1 MREADAWACPIHGD
15 PLANMHTP
23 SHRQPVASPSPAV
36 RQPVASDD
44 YSKGQQS
51 GDFRQPI
58 ASESPAGRQPVASES
73 PHARVHRTQSTD
85 SQPEAET
92 ENTNAREAGAI
103 EVAKRKRTAAT
114 DATVQAIWDH
124 YRLRCPERRAETP
137 PGYLAKPL
145 ASAAKQHQL
154 ADLHTLIDWLA
165 EAGGRAA
172 YLRDGG
178 YAWGETPWRASKLG
192 QYLDLAREWAARGK
206 LDPPAPQRQ
215 QADTW
220 GSQLDAARRRASA
233 QVIDLPYQQPPPA
246 PAQPR
251 AMLALAAP
259 HTPAPT
265 TTEPADYDDIPF

>member
-1 MREADAWACPIHGD
+1 MTPTADTDTRAGRAAFED
-15 PLANMHTP
+15 DQA
-23 SHRQPVASPSPAV
+23 VAV
-36 RQPVASDD
+36 E
-44 YSKGQQS
+44 QS
-51 GDFRQPI
+51 G
-58 ASESPAGRQPVASES
+58 
-73 PHARVHRTQSTD
+73 
-85 SQPEAET
+85 EAT
-92 ENTNAREAGAI
+92 
-103 EVAKRKRTAAT
+103 KRKRTAAT

-124 YRLRCPERRAETP
+124 YRLRCPERRGETP
-137 PGYLAKPL
+137 PGYLQKPL

-215 QADTW
+215 QTDTW

-233 QVIDLPYQQPPPA
+233 QVIDLPYQPPPMTMPLSA
-246 PAQPR
+246 
-251 AMLALAAP
+251 ALELIG
-259 HTPAPT
+259 TPT
-265 TTEPADYDDIPF
+265 TTTTELADHDDIPF